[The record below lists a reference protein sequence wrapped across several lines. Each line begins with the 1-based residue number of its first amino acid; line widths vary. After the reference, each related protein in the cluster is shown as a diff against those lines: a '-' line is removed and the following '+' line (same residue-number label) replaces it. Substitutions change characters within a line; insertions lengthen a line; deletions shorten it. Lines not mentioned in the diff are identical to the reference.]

1 MTKTDLAVFL
11 PAGNDM
17 QPAVSSDLP
26 SAVSRGQRSAACDLR
41 SVICNLRIAYTV
53 PIVIDTLAFK
63 DLAFLTGIHPCGRC
77 AVEALVSKHQKRAV
91 VL

>member
-41 SVICNLRIAYTV
+41 IAYTV
-53 PIVIDTLAFK
+53 PIVNDTLTFK
-63 DLAFLTGIHPCGRC
+63 NPPFLTGIHPCGRG
-77 AVEALVSKHQKRAV
+77 AIGL
-91 VL
+91 